1 MYAREYREEKY
12 VVCRVN
18 LKAKRFTTL
27 IMLYGGAC
35 EIQGYYVCY
44 YDED

>member
-1 MYAREYREEKY
+1 MSSEFESKEVYNPDNAL
-12 VVCRVN
+12 VG
-18 LKAKRFTTL
+18 A
-27 IMLYGGAC
+27 YGGAC